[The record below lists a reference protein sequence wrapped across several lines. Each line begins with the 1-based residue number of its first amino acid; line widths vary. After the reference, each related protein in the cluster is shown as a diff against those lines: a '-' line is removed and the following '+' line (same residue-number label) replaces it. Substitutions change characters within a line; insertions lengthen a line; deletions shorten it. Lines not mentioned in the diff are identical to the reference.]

1 MPEWSMGVVWASR
14 AWIRCQVAV
23 RRTASANP
31 GRIAHTASL
40 RGDADGT
47 SVDLF
52 ELRAAKVDRSIA
64 SSAIT
69 HATAAIQKIVS
80 ASG

>member
-1 MPEWSMGVVWASR
+1 MGVVCASR
-14 AWIRCQVAV
+14 ASIRCQVNV
-23 RRTASANP
+23 RTATSANP
-31 GRIAHTASL
+31 GRIAHTTSL

-52 ELRAAKVDRSIA
+52 GLRAANVDRSIA

-69 HATAAIQKIVS
+69 HAIAAIQKIVS

>member
-1 MPEWSMGVVWASR
+1 M
-14 AWIRCQVAV
+14 
-23 RRTASANP
+23 
-31 GRIAHTASL
+31 IAHASSP
-40 RGDADGT
+40 RRDAVGT
-47 SVDLF
+47 SSDLLP
-52 ELRAAKVDRSIA
+52 LRAAKVDRSIA